1 MIQKQAIGQTKGMTH
16 PKVPL
21 QIKASG
27 QTKGLTQNQASCQ
40 TKGMTQPKVPTQNQT
55 SGQAKGMYHPKVPLQ
70 IEASGQTKGLTQ
82 NQASGQTKGTTQ
94 PKVPTQNQ
102 TSGQAK
108 GMTQPKA
115 PSQNQQP
122 MKRVVCEDDG
132 SRTMQGTNG
141 KKAKRIPMCGSMLID
156 EFLKQNEE
164 FCEQEELGDESANE
178 EENFHEQVECAQ
190 KEGGETN
197 ENAIE
202 AALGYEITAG
212 PRSSASSHV
221 PHQEEH
227 GEEEHFPQGVE
238 EENEEQE

>member
-1 MIQKQAIGQTKGMTH
+1 
-16 PKVPL
+16 
-21 QIKASG
+21 
-27 QTKGLTQNQASCQ
+27 
-40 TKGMTQPKVPTQNQT
+40 
-55 SGQAKGMYHPKVPLQ
+55 
-70 IEASGQTKGLTQ
+70 
-82 NQASGQTKGTTQ
+82 
-94 PKVPTQNQ
+94 
-102 TSGQAK
+102 
-108 GMTQPKA
+108 MTQPKA

-141 KKAKRIPMCGSMLID
+141 KKAKRIPLCGSMLID

-202 AALGYEITAG
+202 EEVDNMMAAALGYEITAG

-221 PHQEEH
+221 PHQEEFSKKCGINKKPWPLGIDH
-227 GEEEHFPQGVE
+227 GHVDHVMETVAKPWP
-238 EENEEQE
+238 